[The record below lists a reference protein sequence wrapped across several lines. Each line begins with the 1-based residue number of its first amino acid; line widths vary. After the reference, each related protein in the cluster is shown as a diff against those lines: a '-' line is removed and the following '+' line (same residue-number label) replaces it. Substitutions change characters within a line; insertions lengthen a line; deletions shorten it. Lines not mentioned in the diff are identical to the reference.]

1 MGIGTATK
9 HLSVPR
15 NLLLI
20 KDSCRFQAIFLH
32 SLTHSFIPL
41 FIHLFLLH
49 LFVYPFL
56 LLATLSFAQSAE
68 LDNGSRVEAV
78 SGHPLRLV
86 GFRMVKYCLV
96 FLCFWPDT
104 WIVSHSMN
112 FPGVEN
118 FGI

>member
-1 MGIGTATK
+1 M

-15 NLLLI
+15 NLLLT
-20 KDSCRFQAIFLH
+20 KDSCRFQANFAFINSFIH
-32 SLTHSFIPL
+32 SFVHSFI
-41 FIHLFLLH
+41 FLLH

-56 LLATLSFAQSAE
+56 SLATLSCAQSAE
-68 LDNGSRVEAV
+68 LDNGSRAEAV

-86 GFRMVKYCLV
+86 GFGMVQDLKCCLV

-112 FPGVEN
+112 FSGVEK